1 MADVESGVI
10 VLDATLAAL
19 RARAKAD
26 EADTLPPMDEEA
38 FRAFYERTARP
49 VWAYL
54 ARTTG
59 DDRAADD
66 LLQEAYYR
74 FFRAGAAH
82 ASEAHRRNYL
92 YRIATN
98 LARDRARQRGGAV
111 HVPLPED
118 GSRTEIPGDP
128 GAAARFETATD
139 LARALARLK
148 PLQREMLWLAYAEGS
163 SHEEIA
169 EALGVKSANVRS
181 LLSRARRK
189 LAGLLGRRRG

>member
-1 MADVESGVI
+1 MADVESGV
-10 VLDATLAAL
+10 VMLDAALAAL
-19 RARAKAD
+19 RGRAKAD
-26 EADTLPPMDEEA
+26 GADTLPPMDEEA

-59 DDRAADD
+59 DERAADD

-74 FFRAGAAH
+74 FFRAAAAH

-98 LARDRARQRGGAV
+98 LVRDRARKGGGAV
-111 HVPLPED
+111 HVALPED
-118 GSRTEIPGDP
+118 GSPAELPGDP
-128 GAAARFETATD
+128 GTAERFERASD
-139 LARALARLK
+139 LGRALEQMK
-148 PLQREMLWLAYAEGS
+148 PLHREMLWLAYAEGA

-169 EALGVKSANVRS
+169 EILGVKAANVRS

-189 LAGLLGRRRG
+189 LAGLLRGGRG